1 MREPTEPIEP
11 SKPVESKPKVTPK
24 PSDFQAHMEPGSTA
38 ATGGSG
44 VSPMEA
50 LQQPSIQ
57 GTPTADT
64 LLNQVQSAQG
74 NLHEIHDKLQTPNL
88 TFKRQ
93 HQTLLRDKLDD
104 AFSHIQAANKKM
116 GLPAA
121 GPTKLP
127 QDAGPVTKFL
137 QYVTD
142 GQNELVATQQ
152 HLQEMAKKPGS
163 MDPADMLLVQVKLS
177 QAQQELEYASVLLSK
192 VIDVFKQMLNIQI

>member
-1 MREPTEPIEP
+1 MREPTDPIEP
-11 SKPVESKPKVTPK
+11 SKPVGGKPKVTPSPQEFQSHMQGTPK
-24 PSDFQAHMEPGSTA
+24 PTE
-38 ATGGSG
+38 TGGT
-44 VSPMEA
+44 SPMEA
-50 LQQPSIQ
+50 LQSPSVQQ
-57 GTPTADT
+57 GTPTPES
-64 LLNQVQSAQG
+64 LLNQVNTAQG

-121 GPTKLP
+121 GLSKVPA
-127 QDAGPVTKFL
+127 DAGPVTKFL

-142 GQNELVATQQ
+142 GQNQLVATQQ